1 MPGYSEYQTSK
12 SCVLH
17 LGDPYTKGKSCFYL
31 NVKKKPVLVADEVE
45 SGPNRGQVC
54 RGVHAPL
61 QQYVQQDQFRA
72 LERPGLISV

>member
-1 MPGYSEYQTSK
+1 MYYT
-12 SCVLH
+12 
-17 LGDPYTKGKSCFYL
+17 LGIHIPKAKVFFYL

-61 QQYVQQDQFRA
+61 QQYVQQYQFRA
-72 LERPGLISV
+72 LERPGLIRYSGDPNSGLVH